1 MENQNKSAQNMSI
14 QVQQNEQTGVVQF
27 NFFDPSQFEVMQRVS
42 KMFASSELVPE
53 MYRISPKNTADKAMA
68 NCMIAIDVAQR
79 IGASPLMVMQ
89 NMYIVYGKPA
99 WSSKF
104 LIATINTCGRFNP
117 LQFKFEN
124 LGKVGKIG
132 GVDYPIDNI
141 ECIAFTTARN
151 SKDILES
158 SPISISMAIHEGW
171 YVKNGSKWKTL
182 TRQMLMY
189 RAASFWTSVY
199 APELSM
205 GMKTE
210 YEVMDIEDV
219 QYEDISDKANKQVVD
234 FDQPDPVDTK
244 KEEEKVPDKKESKKS
259 EQKSDKT
266 EKQEAPKPE
275 PPKAEPGESGNPAL
289 F

>member
-1 MENQNKSAQNMSI
+1 MENQTKTAVMT
-14 QVQQNEQTGVVQF
+14 VQNEQTGVSPF

-42 KMFASSELVPE
+42 KMFASSELVPD
-53 MYRISPKNTADKAMA
+53 MYRATDKNPLDKAMA

-117 LQFKFEN
+117 LQFKFNN
-124 LGKVGKIG
+124 LGKIGKINN
-132 GVDYPIDNI
+132 VDYSFDNI
-141 ECIAFTTARN
+141 ECTAYATSRS
-151 SKDILES
+151 SKDVLEG
-158 SPISISMAIHEGW
+158 SPISIAMAISEGW
-171 YVKNGSKWKTL
+171 YTKNGSKWKTL
-182 TRQMLMY
+182 TKQMLMY

-210 YEVMDIEDV
+210 YEAMDIEDIP
-219 QYEDISDKANKQVVD
+219 YDDISEKANKQTVKMYD
-234 FDQPDPVDTK
+234 LA
-244 KEEEKVPDKKESKKS
+244 E
-259 EQKSDKT
+259 
-266 EKQEAPKPE
+266 PE
-275 PPKAEPGESGNPAL
+275 PTQTYTEPAPYNTQPQPEEPQPQPANEPKL
-289 F
+289 DF